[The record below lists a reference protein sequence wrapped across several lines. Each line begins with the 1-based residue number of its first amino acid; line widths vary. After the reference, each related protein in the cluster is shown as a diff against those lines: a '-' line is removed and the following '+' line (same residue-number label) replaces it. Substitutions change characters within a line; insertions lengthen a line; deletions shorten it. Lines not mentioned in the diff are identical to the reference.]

1 MMEHS
6 TIKKKDSRPQR
17 QKRVGIRPDHILPFL
32 FFSLLIISISIAAKL
47 LISFNRLLFFSLPTR
62 EELPFL
68 KREKNPN
75 EDYREGKKRAREH
88 AMT

>member
-1 MMEHS
+1 
-6 TIKKKDSRPQR
+6 
-17 QKRVGIRPDHILPFL
+17 
-32 FFSLLIISISIAAKL
+32 
-47 LISFNRLLFFSLPTR
+47 LPTR